1 MSITIPEGTPTLA
14 NTLIK
19 VNPAGDTEDRTAPKK
34 ATEID
39 AATTLHFG
47 CFLYADGWTPTAST
61 AKGQARRRLC
71 SPRSAERLNTTTY
84 SIGALQY
91 SHNPKTADSAPGNE
105 AREAMQEGLKVDI
118 YEGQGIDGQTGSVT
132 AGDRI
137 RTHWVELGPQIDSGD
152 QTDENGEFFIMQEV
166 VYVTADGPIVGIVAP

>member
-14 NTLIK
+14 NTKIK
-19 VNPAGDTEDRTAPKK
+19 VNPLGTANRLAPSK

-39 AATTLHFG
+39 ATTTIDFTCYLF
-47 CFLYADGWTPTAST
+47 ADGWTPTAAT
-61 AKGQARRRLC
+61 AKGQSRRRLC

-91 SHNPKTADSAPGNE
+91 SHNPLTADSEPGNE
-105 AREAMQEGLKVDI
+105 AREALQEGLKVDI
-118 YEGQGIDGQTGSVT
+118 YEGQGIDGQTGEFSV
-132 AGDRI
+132 GDRM

-166 VYVTADGPIVGIVAP
+166 VYVTADGPVVGTVAA

>member
-14 NTLIK
+14 NTKIK
-19 VNPAGDTEDRTAPKK
+19 AVLSVADMTAPKK

-39 AATTLHFG
+39 AATSLDFTCYLF
-47 CFLYADGWTPTAST
+47 ADGWTPTAST

-91 SHNPKTADSAPGNE
+91 SHDPKAADAAPNNE
-105 AREAMQEGLKVDI
+105 ARVLLVEGTKI
-118 YEGQGIDGQTGSVT
+118 YLVEGQGIDGQTGDFTVD
-132 AGDRI
+132 DRV
-137 RTHWVELGPQIDSGD
+137 RTHYVELGPQIDSGD
-152 QTDENGEFFIMQEV
+152 QTDENGEFFIMQEL
-166 VYVTADGPIVGIVAP
+166 VYVTADGPVVGTVAA